1 LIPKGRHPEP
11 GFSRVKDPACIGKTP
26 DVTSVTD
33 SPSQGRSHQAGMRK
47 PRHFH
52 VYIMTNGPRS
62 RVLYAGITGDLPRRV
77 FEHKNKLY
85 LASPA
90 NTT

>member
-1 LIPKGRHPEP
+1 MHRQDPGCDIRHRLSFT
-11 GFSRVKDPACIGKTP
+11 GAFT
-26 DVTSVTD
+26 
-33 SPSQGRSHQAGMRK
+33 QAGMRK